1 MLRALIPKVGAIDP
15 PSFESPVQYW
25 QLLLLFSLRTLAAE

>member
-1 MLRALIPKVGAIDP
+1 MLRALIPEVSTIDP

-25 QLLLLFSLRTLAAE
+25 QLLLMFTVRSFAEE